1 MAYSK
6 FLGKFGPEIS
16 ASTDRGG
23 FDLTFGFETSDRDG
37 YVQKLYALK
46 IYLPSGQNISNIIIC
61 TKNIFIGVNVR

>member
-1 MAYSK
+1 MAYSN
-6 FLGKFGPEIS
+6 FFFKFGPEIS

>member
-46 IYLPSGQNISNIIIC
+46 IYLPPGQNISNIIIC